1 MLSFKKFITEEEVKA
16 TTREGI
22 EHLQKMKDI
31 EFIDFFTKIKKELN
45 GKLTNVPVQLKVDL
59 LGFRFGKDS
68 TGNIFV
74 ESSRSGPIYDEGSF
88 IKHTMARGSADSIMI
103 ERAQHYDDILKYFKN
118 ANISKLL
125 PNNTKVVVEVGYNPM
140 ADQKDDWITF
150 VTVKYDKSKLGSLM
164 TLFPHKVLVSST
176 GDKHPQEKEILN
188 SLYKLSTSQIK
199 ILNPFLQTSDID
211 ISGYLDP
218 LDSID
223 ARTKEVLLSRK
234 AADKPEK
241 AAIKELLQKIKDNLA
256 DYILHHPAIKGKEM
270 IGSDIEGLILNI
282 GGKDIKVTTPEFK
295 LSKAKS

>member
-1 MLSFKKFITEEEVKA
+1 MLSFKKFIAEEEVKA

-31 EFIDFFTKIKKELN
+31 EFIDFFTKIKKELK

-88 IKHTMARGSADSIMI
+88 TKHTMSRGSADSIMI

-118 ANISKLL
+118 ANISKIL

-164 TLFPHKVLVSST
+164 TLFPHKVLVAST

-199 ILNPFLQTSDID
+199 ILNPYLQTSDID

-282 GGKDIKVTTPEFK
+282 SGKDIKVTTPEFK